1 VKDAT
6 LLNYETATS
15 HTITVQAT
23 DGTSTSPTTSF
34 TIAVIDVAPTQPTDS
49 NATANSI
56 SEGAANGDVV
66 GITAAA
72 TDIHGGTVTYSL
84 TNDAGGRFQI
94 NTQTGVV
101 TVKDSSLLRFTGG
114 TTQTIT
120 VQASDGKQGSVTQD
134 FTISVTKVIGVDGS
148 TGIQRTTDGVLTISD
163 SKDPSSDNLT
173 VSLNGGNVRISDPT
187 TNFGVVPG
195 IGNVTG
201 TAVEVP
207 ASLLSSIIVN
217 TNTKVDV
224 LTVDFTS
231 GNPIPEGGMTYDGGG
246 DVGDT
251 LIIKNAGLA
260 FTTTILHPL
269 SSDSG
274 SIEFI
279 SGTTHSIL
287 TYKHLTSVHLIG
299 TESTNLTFD
308 LTDSDNTATLS
319 DFGQVKDGQM
329 QLTVKNQL
337 GADFSVQ
344 GIGTLSELGNGGNDH
359 ISVNSIDQLF
369 QGLVVLDGG
378 SGNDVLDTS
387 KLSLGTKLIGGLGND
402 TLTGGS
408 GNDYLDGGDGDD
420 LINGNAGNDLLLGG
434 AGNDT
439 INGGAGDDTISGDAG
454 NDTLNGGDGNDT
466 ISGGDGDDLIYGGK
480 GNDTLLGDAGKDRL
494 YGQGGSDIL
503 IGGNDSQPNY
513 LSGGGSP
520 RSKRDIINGKVGIDT
535 IRDPKSEIDT
545 AFAFDFDQFLKLI
558 KSKF

>member
-1 VKDAT
+1 
-6 LLNYETATS
+6 
-15 HTITVQAT
+15 
-23 DGTSTSPTTSF
+23 
-34 TIAVIDVAPTQPTDS
+34 
-49 NATANSI
+49 
-56 SEGAANGDVV
+56 
-66 GITAAA
+66 
-72 TDIHGGTVTYSL
+72 
-84 TNDAGGRFQI
+84 
-94 NTQTGVV
+94 
-101 TVKDSSLLRFTGG
+101 
-114 TTQTIT
+114 
-120 VQASDGKQGSVTQD
+120 
-134 FTISVTKVIGVDGS
+134 
-148 TGIQRTTDGVLTISD
+148 
-163 SKDPSSDNLT
+163 
-173 VSLNGGNVRISDPT
+173 
-187 TNFGVVPG
+187 
-195 IGNVTG
+195 
-201 TAVEVP
+201 VEVP

-231 GNPIPEGGMTYDGGG
+231 GNPIPAGGMTYDGGG

-269 SSDSG
+269 TSDSG

-287 TYKHLTSVHLIG
+287 TYKHLTSVHLVG

-329 QLTVKNQL
+329 QLTVNNQL
-337 GADFSVQ
+337 AADFSVQ
-344 GIGTLSELGNGGNDH
+344 GIGTLSVLGNGGNDH

-369 QGLVVLDGG
+369 QGQIVLDGG

-387 KLSLGTKLIGGLGND
+387 KLSLGTKLIGGSGND

-466 ISGGDGDDLIYGGK
+466 ISGGDGDDLI
-480 GNDTLLGDAGKDRL
+480 
-494 YGQGGSDIL
+494 
-503 IGGNDSQPNY
+503 
-513 LSGGGSP
+513 
-520 RSKRDIINGKVGIDT
+520 
-535 IRDPKSEIDT
+535 
-545 AFAFDFDQFLKLI
+545 
-558 KSKF
+558 